1 MQQLSADKEKRQ
13 SYLLT
18 VIDLKDIS
26 YSCQELKQRR
36 IQATIKRLTDQCVG
50 ILSDSRDLRYIK
62 IILKFLDISVNF
74 REVDIFE
81 SF

>member
-18 VIDLKDIS
+18 VVDLKDIS

-36 IQATIKRLTDQCVG
+36 IKKGGQG
-50 ILSDSRDLRYIK
+50 SSRAAALPHQ
-62 IILKFLDISVNF
+62 NHTNA
-74 REVDIFE
+74 E
-81 SF
+81 SKKKKL